1 MEQQIEDL
9 QARLSFL
16 EDSVDALT
24 KTQVEMQNSMYEV
37 RHMLQHLQEQL
48 QQLAPSNIDAGID
61 QKPPHY

>member
-1 MEQQIEDL
+1 MERQIEDL

-37 RHMLQHLQEQL
+37 QHMLQHVQEQL

>member
-9 QARLSFL
+9 QTRLSFL

-37 RHMLQHLQEQL
+37 QHMLQHVQEQL
-48 QQLAPSNIDAGID
+48 QQLAPSNIDAGTD